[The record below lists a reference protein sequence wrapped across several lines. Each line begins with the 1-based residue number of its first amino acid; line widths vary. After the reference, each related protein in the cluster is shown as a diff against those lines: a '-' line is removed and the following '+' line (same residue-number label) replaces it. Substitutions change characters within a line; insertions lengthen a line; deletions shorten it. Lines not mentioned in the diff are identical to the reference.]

1 MTHPRGRAPPG
12 NSGSWSW
19 DNRLHC
25 STRGM
30 ERVSRFRARPRRGA
44 TLLLALG
51 VMTFLTLGAI
61 TTVNLITAQ
70 TDPAG
75 QDRRAKEAFFAAEAG
90 LAEAREWL
98 RLQTAA
104 IPSPQPTNAIL
115 AELAPA
121 ADLGGPTDPWYQ
133 VPLGNTP
140 ASWVGYRLSQSPDAT
155 GAQAIDPSVTT
166 AGLELTGADG
176 TQYQAYPDTARLV
189 YRVFLRDDDDGDGDP
204 TVDSNGTVW
213 LVAVGQVQVG
223 LGVPVQSVVR
233 VLVRPGTG
241 AVGTGYSYSDKIWDP
256 VHLNE
261 NAPINANKTTGL

>member
-1 MTHPRGRAPPG
+1 M
-12 NSGSWSW
+12 
-19 DNRLHC
+19 
-25 STRGM
+25 
-30 ERVSRFRARPRRGA
+30 SRFRARPRRGA

-121 ADLGGPTDPWYQ
+121 TDLGGPTDPWYQ

-176 TQYQAYPDTARLV
+176 TQYQAYPDTSRLV

>member
-1 MTHPRGRAPPG
+1 M
-12 NSGSWSW
+12 
-19 DNRLHC
+19 
-25 STRGM
+25 
-30 ERVSRFRARPRRGA
+30 V
-44 TLLLALG
+44 
-51 VMTFLTLGAI
+51 TFLTLGAI

-121 ADLGGPTDPWYQ
+121 TDVGGASDPWYQ
-133 VPLGNTP
+133 VPLGTRRRRGSP
-140 ASWVGYRLSQSPDAT
+140 YRLSRRPDGN
-155 GAQAIDPSVTT
+155 GALALDPGVTT
-166 AGLELTGADG
+166 AGLELTSSDG
-176 TQYQAYPDTARLV
+176 TQYQAYPDSARLV

>member
-1 MTHPRGRAPPG
+1 MARRRRHP
-12 NSGSWSW
+12 
-19 DNRLHC
+19 
-25 STRGM
+25 
-30 ERVSRFRARPRRGA
+30 RGA
-44 TLLLALG
+44 TLLLSLG
-51 VMTFLTLGAI
+51 VVTFLTLGAI
-61 TTVNLITAQ
+61 TTLNLITAQ
-70 TDPAG
+70 SDPAG

-115 AELAPA
+115 AALAPA
-121 ADLGGPTDPWYQ
+121 TDVGGSTDPWYQ
-133 VPLGNTP
+133 IPLGNTP
-140 ASWVGYRLSQSPDAT
+140 GAWVAYTLSREPDAN
-155 GAQAIDPSVTT
+155 GAQALDTGVTT
-166 AGLELTGADG
+166 AGLELTASDG
-176 TQYQAYPDTARLV
+176 TPYRAYPDASRVT

-223 LGVPVQSVVR
+223 TGVPVQAVVR
-233 VLVRPGTG
+233 ALVRPGTG

-261 NAPINANKTTGL
+261 NAPINANTTTSL

>member
-1 MTHPRGRAPPG
+1 METRPRGRV
-12 NSGSWSW
+12 
-19 DNRLHC
+19 
-25 STRGM
+25 T
-30 ERVSRFRARPRRGA
+30 PRRGV
-44 TLLLALG
+44 TLLLSLG
-51 VMTFLTLGAI
+51 VVTFLTLGAI
-61 TTVNLITAQ
+61 TTVNLISAQ

-121 ADLGGPTDPWYQ
+121 SDLGGPTDPWYQ
-133 VPLGNTP
+133 VPLGTTP
-140 ASWVGYRLSQSPDAT
+140 SSWVPYGLSQRTDAT
-155 GAQAIDPSVTT
+155 GALALDPRVTT
-166 AGLELTGADG
+166 PGLEVTAADG
-176 TQYQAYPDTARLV
+176 TPYQSYPDSSRLV

-223 LGVPVQSVVR
+223 VGVPIQSVVR